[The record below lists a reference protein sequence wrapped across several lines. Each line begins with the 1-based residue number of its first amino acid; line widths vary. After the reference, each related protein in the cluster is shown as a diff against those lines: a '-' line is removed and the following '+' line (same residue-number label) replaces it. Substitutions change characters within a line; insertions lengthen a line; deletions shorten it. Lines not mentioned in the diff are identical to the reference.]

1 MMDSTGKPS
10 NNLTSA
16 SATQEV
22 KPDESFPKSA
32 RLHSSLEFD
41 DLFARGKVLADPMLV
56 MHSRPARAN
65 LNGRIGISISK
76 RVGHAPLRNRWKRLI
91 REAYRRQVRRTPALT
106 RLDLVV
112 RPRRG
117 AVPSYTAIEHS
128 LASLAVRLDKQW
140 HR

>member
-1 MMDSTGKPS
+1 MDSPGKRS
-10 NNLTSA
+10 DNSISA
-16 SATQEV
+16 KATQEIR
-22 KPDESFPKSA
+22 PDERFPKSA

-41 DLFARGKVLADPMLV
+41 DLFARGKVLADPTLV
-56 MHSRPARAN
+56 MHSRPAQPERA
-65 LNGRIGISISK
+65 GRIGISISK

-91 REAYRRQVRRTPALT
+91 REAYRRQVRRTPALI

-117 AVPSYTAIEHS
+117 AVPNYTAIEHS
-128 LASLAVRLDKQW
+128 LTSLATRLDKQW